1 MALAKIS
8 GAGLSSIAMLVVIL
22 WACILGEHLI
32 VDRANREFTSAM
44 AQLHELQMKKQAE
57 PASVPT
63 PRHFRHPAIGEDRPP
78 GLSGAVE
85 TVCG

>member
-8 GAGLSSIAMLVVIL
+8 GAGLSSIAVLVVIL

-44 AQLHELQMKKQAE
+44 AQLHQLQMKKQAE

-63 PRHFRHPAIGEDRPP
+63 PVHSRRPAIG
-78 GLSGAVE
+78 
-85 TVCG
+85 